1 MKRIKIKIYKYEGK
15 NKKKEQLCILLKI
28 EFNNNFFCV
37 NF

>member
-15 NKKKEQLCILLKI
+15 NKKKEQLRILLKI